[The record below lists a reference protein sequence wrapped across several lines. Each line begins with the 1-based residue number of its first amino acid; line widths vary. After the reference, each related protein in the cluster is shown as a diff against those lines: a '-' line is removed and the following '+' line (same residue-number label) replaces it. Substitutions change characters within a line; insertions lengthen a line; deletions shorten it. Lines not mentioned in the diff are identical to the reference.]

1 MLLDAGVA
9 KHLQRTHVE
18 ERGARQRRAAAQAL
32 HRQRGYS
39 MLGQEHCRRQ
49 ADQATAG
56 EQDWSF
62 RSIGDATRA
71 IMRILP
77 WLDFFREV
85 LRRDWPRQHEPRSWL
100 SHELATGRSDWT

>member
-1 MLLDAGVA
+1 
-9 KHLQRTHVE
+9 VE

-62 RSIGDATRA
+62 PIDRRCNAGHRA
-71 IMRILP
+71 HPPLARLFQGRFYVGTGRVNMNREAG
-77 WLDFFREV
+77 FRM
-85 LRRDWPRQHEPRSWL
+85 SFT
-100 SHELATGRSDWT
+100 TGRSDWT